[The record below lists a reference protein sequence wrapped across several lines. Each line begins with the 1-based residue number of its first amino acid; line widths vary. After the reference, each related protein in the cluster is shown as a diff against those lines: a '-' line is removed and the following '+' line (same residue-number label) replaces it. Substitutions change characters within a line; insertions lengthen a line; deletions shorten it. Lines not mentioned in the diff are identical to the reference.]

1 MPTHGR
7 CWVLPPIELL
17 LHPIF
22 MAKPV
27 LLTVDDDR
35 DVLRSVDR
43 DLLRKYGARYRILT
57 AESGAAALDLL
68 KRLEER
74 KDPVALFLVDHRMP
88 HMTGVEFLGRARA
101 SQPNA

>member
-35 DVLRSVDR
+35 DVLRSVER
-43 DLLRKYGARYRILT
+43 DLLRKYGARYAQAPRRT
-57 AESGAAALDLL
+57 QGSRRAVSGGPSHAAHDRRGVSGPGARQPAE
-68 KRLEER
+68 RQ
-74 KDPVALFLVDHRMP
+74 
-88 HMTGVEFLGRARA
+88 ARA
-101 SQPNA
+101 ADRL